1 MAGWLDRR
9 RDLGNLTF
17 LDLRDREGV
26 VQVVASPEH
35 PEPLRRAKRARSESV
50 LMVTGTVLERSQD
63 TINPAIPTGNWE
75 VRAERLEILSSSE
88 TPPFPLHDEGST
100 AEETRLRYRYLDLRR
115 PRLQANLRLR
125 HAVTLEIRKFL
136 DGEGFLE
143 IETPFLTKSTPEGA
157 RDYLVPSRIHGGH
170 FYALPQSPQL
180 FKQLLMVA
188 GFDKYFQI
196 VRCFRDEDLRS
207 DRQPEFTQVDIEM
220 SFLEMEQLFDLIES
234 LVERI
239 FALSGLSISR
249 PFPRMPYDQ
258 AISLY
263 GTDRPDTRFDLPL
276 SDVGDCF
283 RDSGFKTFQ
292 TILEE
297 GGAVRGIRLPA
308 GASYSRKQV
317 DDLGVQAQGYGAA
330 GLAWLRRTDSGLK
343 SSLPSA
349 AVPPSTLEQLARQAE
364 LQTGDLYLMVA
375 GDRAT
380 VQDSLAQLRIHLARR
395 EGLIS
400 SSPAFLWVH
409 DFPLV
414 QWDQTQQRFSPC
426 HHPFT
431 APRPE
436 DVQFLATDPA
446 RIKAQA
452 YDLVLNGLEIGGGSI
467 RMHQPE
473 LQDQVFQVLDIG
485 TEEARAKFGFFL
497 EALRHGP
504 PPHGGIAL
512 GLDRIAMLLAGESS
526 IREVIAFPK
535 TARAVDLMCQ
545 APSPVTAE
553 QLRELHIRVD
563 DPDE

>member
-35 PEPLRRAKRARSESV
+35 PETLRRAKQARPESV
-50 LMVTGTVLERSQD
+50 LAVTGTVLERSEN
-63 TINPAIPTGNWE
+63 TVNRAIPTGNWE
-75 VRAERLEILSSSE
+75 IRAERLEILNTSK
-88 TPPFPLHDEGST
+88 TPPFPLHDEGLTS
-100 AEETRLRYRYLDLRR
+100 EETRLRYRYLDLRR

-125 HAVTLEIRKFL
+125 HRVALEIRKFL
-136 DGEGFLE
+136 DEEGFLE
-143 IETPFLTKSTPEGA
+143 IETPILTKSTPEGA
-157 RDYLVPSRIHGGH
+157 RDYLVPSRIHSGH

-220 SFLEMEQLFDLIES
+220 SFLTMDQLFDLIES
-234 LVERI
+234 LLERI
-239 FALSGLSISR
+239 FALAGISISR
-249 PFPRMPYDQ
+249 PFPRMNYDR
-258 AISLY
+258 ALSLY
-263 GTDRPDTRFDLPL
+263 GTDRPDTRFELPL
-276 SDVGDCF
+276 SDVSPCF
-283 RDSGFKTFQ
+283 RDSGFQIFQ
-292 TILEE
+292 GILEGGGTVQGICLPE
-297 GGAVRGIRLPA
+297 GAI
-308 GASYSRKQV
+308 YSRKQV
-317 DDLGVQAQGYGAA
+317 DDLAAQVQSYGAA
-330 GLAWLRRTDSGLK
+330 GLAWLRRTESGLK
-343 SSLPSA
+343 SSLPA
-349 AVPPSTLEQLARQAE
+349 AIASHTLEQVAQQAGV
-364 LQTGDLYLMVA
+364 QTADLYLMVA

-380 VQDSLAQLRIHLARR
+380 VQHSLGQLRTHLAQR

-400 SSPAFLWVH
+400 SAPAFLWVH

-414 QWDQTQQRFSPC
+414 QWDETQKRFSPC

-431 APRPE
+431 APCPE
-436 DVQFLATDPA
+436 DVQWLGKDPT

-467 RMHQPE
+467 RMHQPD
-473 LQDQVFQVLDIG
+473 LQDQVFQVLGIG
-485 TEEARAKFGFFL
+485 PEEAQAKFGFFL
-497 EALRHGP
+497 EALRHGA

-512 GLDRIAMLLAGESS
+512 GLDRIAMLLAGENS

-535 TARAVDLMCQ
+535 TARAIDLMCQ
-545 APSPVTAE
+545 APSTVTVE
-553 QLRELHIRVD
+553 QLRELHIRVEQD
-563 DPDE
+563 D